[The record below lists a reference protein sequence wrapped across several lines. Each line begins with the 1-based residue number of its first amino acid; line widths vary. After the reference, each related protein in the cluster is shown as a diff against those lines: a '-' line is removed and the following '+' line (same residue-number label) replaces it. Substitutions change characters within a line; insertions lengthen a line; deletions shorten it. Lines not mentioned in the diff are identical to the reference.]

1 MANVKTLYHNELLIN
16 KFFSVLGID
25 PNTHLN
31 NPKIKELYYFGSI
44 AA

>member
-1 MANVKTLYHNELLIN
+1 
-16 KFFSVLGID
+16 VLGID

-31 NPKIKELYYFGSI
+31 NPKIKELYHFGYI